1 MELALTFPLSERS
14 ITELAALFVLVLFY
28 AIVLVVL
35 MPVSRPDL
43 LYLCAS
49 LLCAVCGA
57 VCDVRTRRI
66 PNLLTGTSIL
76 AGLLLHLVVG
86 GWRQMGLAALAG
98 LIAGAV
104 FFIFFVAGGMGG
116 GDVKLMT
123 AVACL
128 AGTTPVAELLAA
140 TAIMGGVFAL
150 LLAIYRGR
158 LRETFHNLGSLFTHH
173 RMEGL
178 TPHPELNLT
187 NTHSLRLPYGLAIA
201 AGCSIT
207 LLSRLG
213 LR

>member
-1 MELALTFPLSERS
+1 
-14 ITELAALFVLVLFY
+14 
-28 AIVLVVL
+28 

-49 LLCAVCGA
+49 LVCAFCGA

-66 PNLLTGTSIL
+66 PNLLTGSFIL

-86 GWRQMGLAALAG
+86 GWRQMGLAAAAG

-104 FFIFFVAGGMGG
+104 FVIFFVAGGMGG

-128 AGTTPVAELLAA
+128 AGTSQVAELLAA

-150 LLAIYRGR
+150 LLAAYRGR
-158 LRETFHNLGSLFTHH
+158 LRETFCNLGSLFTHH
-173 RMEGL
+173 RLQGL
-178 TPHPELNLT
+178 TPHPELNLA
-187 NTHSLRLPYGLAIA
+187 NTHSLRLPYALAIA

-207 LLSRLG
+207 LLSQLG